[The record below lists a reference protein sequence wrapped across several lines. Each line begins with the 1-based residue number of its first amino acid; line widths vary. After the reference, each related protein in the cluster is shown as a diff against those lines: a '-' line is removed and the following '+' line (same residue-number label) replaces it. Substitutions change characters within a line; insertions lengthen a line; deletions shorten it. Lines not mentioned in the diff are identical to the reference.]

1 MGILLQYNGNI
12 IRSIIMGILLGAIKW
27 VYNQEQ

>member
-12 IRSIIMGILLGAIKW
+12 ISSIIMGILLGAIKW
-27 VYNQEQ
+27 EYNQEK

>member
-12 IRSIIMGILLGAIKW
+12 ISSIIMGILLGAIKW